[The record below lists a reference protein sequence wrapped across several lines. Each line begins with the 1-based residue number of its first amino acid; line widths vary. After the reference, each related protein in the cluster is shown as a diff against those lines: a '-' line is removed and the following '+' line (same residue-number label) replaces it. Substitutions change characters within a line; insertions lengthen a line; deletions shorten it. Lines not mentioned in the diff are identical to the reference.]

1 MATVAFF
8 YQVAALLFTVLVFV
22 LFVRGARGVPYPP
35 EMRTRRGPVSGLSV
49 VLVLDA
55 EADAEHCVAALL
67 AQDYPKLQLVVVLT
81 GALVDKTTRVRL
93 EADPRVRLLEL
104 ADPPVGWMRKNA
116 AFAEGFAQV
125 QHEYVLFIDGD
136 VLLKPFGV
144 ERALRLAKRRGAD
157 LLTIFPA
164 LTATSRTERLM
175 IPFFLQLALAGVSM
189 HDINDPKSDAA
200 GGFAPFFLFRSV
212 VYKALGGHAAVRA
225 DRFSESTL
233 AQSTKDQGYRLLI
246 ANGTEL
252 AILQGQN
259 SLHDIWRSWGKSF
272 NATIGNDKRQAALV
286 AAVVFAVFALPWL
299 LVVLAVARIATAPET
314 LADSPWVGAVIVGAA
329 NIILGIYHRRAL
341 RNLLDIDD
349 SLAWMQP
356 LAATI
361 AALMIFASSLHLEGR
376 YGARPR

>member
-1 MATVAFF
+1 
-8 YQVAALLFTVLVFV
+8 
-22 LFVRGARGVPYPP
+22 
-35 EMRTRRGPVSGLSV
+35 
-49 VLVLDA
+49 
-55 EADAEHCVAALL
+55 
-67 AQDYPKLQLVVVLT
+67 
-81 GALVDKTTRVRL
+81 
-93 EADPRVRLLEL
+93 
-104 ADPPVGWMRKNA
+104 
-116 AFAEGFAQV
+116 
-125 QHEYVLFIDGD
+125 
-136 VLLKPFGV
+136 
-144 ERALRLAKRRGAD
+144 
-157 LLTIFPA
+157 
-164 LTATSRTERLM
+164 M